1 MTYPFSDFAAQAS
14 GEPGIF
20 RLMDD
25 LDRALNRPGQVHMLG
40 GGNPGLVP
48 EMVDFYQNAMMT
60 LTADRDRFAAAVG
73 NYDGPAGNL
82 AFREEVAQTLS
93 TLYGWNLDASRVL
106 LTQGSQNAFFM
117 LLNLFSGHFP
127 DGRRRRV
134 LFVQSPEYI
143 GYENA
148 GLHDDALMA
157 CPSVSLPVSE
167 GIFRYAVDF
176 DRLEKMLSTED
187 IGALCLSRPTNPTGG
202 MLDDAEMQKL
212 GSIAARHGIPLIVDG
227 AYGDPFPGIV
237 YGPQRP
243 FLDENTIFVL
253 SLSKAG
259 LPALRTGIV
268 IGPRSVLALIEKLQ
282 AIQHLAPGSIG
293 PALLTPGLKDGSFAQ
308 ACRDHIVPFYRQRQT
323 VAIHTLF
330 SGLKPGKEVLVHRPD
345 GAFFLW
351 AIFPRLKATARQLYD
366 ELKSRGVIVVAGDYY
381 YPGLPERDR
390 GPSSSNR
397 ALRISYTRD
406 PESLREAL
414 TIVGSTV
421 RALS

>member
-1 MTYPFSDFAAQAS
+1 MNFRFSDFASQAS

-25 LDRALNRPGQVHMLG
+25 LDRALNRPGQLHMLG
-40 GGNPGLVP
+40 GGNPGLIP
-48 EMVDFYQNAMMT
+48 GMVDYYQKAM
-60 LTADRDRFAAAVG
+60 LQLVEDRNRFAAVVG
-73 NYDGPAGNL
+73 NYDGPAGQL
-82 AFREEVAQTLS
+82 SFREALAS
-93 TLYGWNLDASRVL
+93 MLNNLYGWQRNASSVL

-117 LLNLFSGHFP
+117 LLNLFSGHFA
-127 DGRRRRV
+127 DGKRRRV

-148 GLHDDALMA
+148 GLHDDALIA
-157 CPSVSLPVSE
+157 CPSVMVQVSE

-176 DRLEKMLSTED
+176 HRLEEILRSQD

-202 MLDDAEMQKL
+202 MLEDQEMQQL
-212 GSIAARHGIPLIVDG
+212 GALARRYEIPLIVDG

-243 FLDENTIFVL
+243 YLDENTIFVL

-268 IGPRSVLALIEKLQ
+268 IGPPSVIAVIEKLQ
-282 AIQHLAPGSIG
+282 AIQHLAPGSAG
-293 PALLTPGLKDGSFAQ
+293 PALLTNGLLDGSFLA
-308 ACRDHIVPFYRQRQT
+308 ACRDHIMPFYRERQ
-323 VAIHTLF
+323 AAAREALF
-330 SGLKPGKEVLVHRPD
+330 AGLDPEREVLLHRAD

-351 AIFPRLKATARQLYD
+351 AIFPRLRASSRQLYD
-366 ELKSRGVIVVAGDYY
+366 RLKSRGVIVVAGDYY
-381 YPGLPERDR
+381 YPGLQESDR
-390 GPSSSNR
+390 ARSAGDR

-406 PESLREAL
+406 PESLRAGLAILCE
-414 TIVGSTV
+414 TV
-421 RALS
+421 RELS